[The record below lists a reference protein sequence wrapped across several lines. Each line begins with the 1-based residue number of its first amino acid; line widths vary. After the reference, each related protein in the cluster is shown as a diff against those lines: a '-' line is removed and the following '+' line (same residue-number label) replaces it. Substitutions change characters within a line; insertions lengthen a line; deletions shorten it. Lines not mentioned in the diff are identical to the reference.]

1 MIDSE
6 LQRRSYCQWHFSKF
20 LMNAANLLFLIKH
33 AILNRLFILVPLENV
48 FMSNGTV
55 AGNVRQH
62 FVGCV
67 YI

>member
-48 FMSNGTV
+48 FMSNGTD
-55 AGNVRQH
+55 G
-62 FVGCV
+62 F
-67 YI
+67 